1 MNPKS
6 LANLRPFKSGAD
18 WSGNAGGRPTQL
30 PLTASYR
37 RFLEQPIPEW
47 WRKRLRR
54 SHHIELSP
62 TATWSD
68 AIGAARVADAVLETS
83 AAREI
88 REAVEGKSTMRVQTL
103 TTETLDHNGQFTNG
117 DTLEEARERLIALT
131 ATLRAKYASEK
142 REPEQIN
149 ASD

>member
-47 WRKRLRR
+47 WRKKLRR

-83 AAREI
+83 AAKEI
-88 REAVEGKSTMRVQTL
+88 REAVEGKSSHRLVL
-103 TTETLDHNGQFTNG
+103 EPNSEPKDER
-117 DTLEEARERLIALT
+117 TLEEVRADVIAMTERLRAEYADKEQQEAGIADT
-131 ATLRAKYASEK
+131 ES
-142 REPEQIN
+142 
-149 ASD
+149 